1 LLSLAADTVFFILE
15 VGKLPKANSINRIQR
30 VPSRTFPMEG
40 KTSTEKPSDKADS
53 AVTIQRILVHNNNNS
68 SNNSNSNT
76 DFSKTDA
83 TRYR

>member
-1 LLSLAADTVFFILE
+1 M
-15 VGKLPKANSINRIQR
+15 K
-30 VPSRTFPMEG
+30 G

-53 AVTIQRILVHNNNNS
+53 AATIQRILVHNNNNS

-76 DFSKTDA
+76 GFSKTDA